1 MSPNVQII
9 AMPLPFSGSASACA
23 LTGTR
28 TPNSGVIT
36 SVPNSGLIALVVGM
50 RDQRD
55 AGRNQ
60 LGPRRFDLDGA
71 APSGRAN
78 RMR

>member
-1 MSPNVQII
+1 MQII

-28 TPNSGVIT
+28 TPNSGVST
-36 SVPNSGLIALVVGM
+36 SFPNSGLIPRVVRV
-50 RDQRD
+50 RDERD

-60 LGPRRFDLDGA
+60 LGTSGFDLDGLRCR
-71 APSGRAN
+71 RAVGTPN
-78 RMR
+78 VIR